1 MASVDT
7 NAVTDTKPDVN
18 GVSYACKNSP
28 DDLTTENETLKQ
40 NQSSDINTGVEESVN
55 KPGDTKPIEE
65 VKNEKN
71 ARESSQEV
79 LNGSIPKKA
88 RRVCFQDDKLVS
100 GYMDPPNPWNEGM
113 FLFNNSTGQLEF
125 QSRNG

>member
-7 NAVTDTKPDVN
+7 NAVTDIKSDLN
-18 GVSYACKNSP
+18 GASEASKNSP
-28 DDLTTENETLKQ
+28 DDLTTEQNETLKQ
-40 NQSSDINTGVEESVN
+40 NQSSDSNISAEEPFN
-55 KPGDTKPIEE
+55 KEEISGDSKPIEE

-71 ARESSQEV
+71 ARESSQEAV
-79 LNGSIPKKA
+79 NGSIPKKA

-113 FLFNNSTGQLEF
+113 SFV
-125 QSRNG
+125 

>member
-1 MASVDT
+1 MQLLTQSQMLMVW
-7 NAVTDTKPDVN
+7 VTPVKIVQMIWQ
-18 GVSYACKNSP
+18 K
-28 DDLTTENETLKQ
+28 NETLTQ

-55 KPGDTKPIEE
+55 KPDDAKPIEE

-71 ARESSQEV
+71 ARESSQEAV
-79 LNGSIPKKA
+79 NGSVPKKA

-113 FLFNNSTGQLEF
+113 SLLSNSTRLE
-125 QSRNG
+125 SRLSIKITVNSM

>member
-18 GVSYACKNSP
+18 GAGDPCKNNP
-28 DDLTTENETLKQ
+28 DDLTTENEKLKQ
-40 NQSSDINTGVEESVN
+40 NQSSDSNNGVEDRVN
-55 KPGDTKPIEE
+55 KEDIPGDSKPIEE

-71 ARESSQEV
+71 ARESSQDAV
-79 LNGSIPKKA
+79 NGSIPKKS
-88 RRVCFQDDKLVS
+88 RRVCFHDDRLVS

-113 FLFNNSTGQLEF
+113 SLFNNSTAFESG
-125 QSRNG
+125 